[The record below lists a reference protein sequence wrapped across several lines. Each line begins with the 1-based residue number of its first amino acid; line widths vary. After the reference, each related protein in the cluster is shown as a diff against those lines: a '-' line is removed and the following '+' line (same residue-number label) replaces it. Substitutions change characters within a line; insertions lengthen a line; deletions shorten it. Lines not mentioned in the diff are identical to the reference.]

1 MSATSHNFEMPKV
14 ELGEQ
19 VLFWE
24 HYSKTEDPVNAWV
37 AKRPGKNTVYLVI
50 YSSSYGFVERP
61 SVRHEDD
68 PGLRERPEWARHG
81 CWATSPTIK
90 ALREVHELLPQLKAL
105 LAKPEPTRQK
115 KAS

>member
-1 MSATSHNFEMPKV
+1 MSTLSTNFEMPEV
-14 ELGEQ
+14 QLGEQ

-24 HYSKTEDPVNAWV
+24 HYSKTDDPVNAWV

-61 SVRHEDD
+61 SVRHQDD
-68 PGLRERPEWARHG
+68 PGLRERTEWAKHG
-81 CWATSPTIK
+81 SFEVHPTTK
-90 ALREVHELLPQLKAL
+90 ALREVQELLPQLKAL